1 MGFSWQECWSGLPW
15 PPPGD
20 LPSPGT
26 EPPSLMS
33 PAVAGGFFTIS
44 IVVVAVVIQLPNYV
58 WHFETLWT
66 AACQASLSYT
76 ISRSLPKLMSIA
88 LVIPSSHPILSCPLL
103 LLPSIFP
110 SIRVFSNMSAVL
122 IRWPKYWR
130 FSFSISP
137 SNKYSGLTSLK
148 IDWFDLLAVQGI
160 FRSLL

>member
-20 LPSPGT
+20 LPSPGI

-66 AACQASLSYT
+66 AACQASLSHT
-76 ISRSLPKLMSIA
+76 LSRSLPKLMSIA
-88 LVIPSSHPILSCPLL
+88 LVIPSSCFILWCPLL
-103 LLPSIFP
+103 LWLSIFP
-110 SIRVFSNMSAVL
+110 SIRDFSSELAVH
-122 IRWPKYWR
+122 IRWPKYWS

-137 SNKYSGLTSLK
+137 SNEYSGFISL
-148 IDWFDLLAVQGI
+148 
-160 FRSLL
+160 

>member
-20 LPSPGT
+20 LPSPGI

-66 AACQASLSYT
+66 AACQASLSHT

-88 LVIPSSHPILSCPLL
+88 LVIPSSCFILWCPLL
-103 LLPSIFP
+103 LWLSIFP
-110 SIRVFSNMSAVL
+110 SIRDFSSELAVH
-122 IRWPKYWR
+122 IRWPKYWS

-137 SNKYSGLTSLK
+137 SNEYSGFISL
-148 IDWFDLLAVQGI
+148 
-160 FRSLL
+160 

>member
-20 LPSPGT
+20 LPSPGI

-58 WHFETLWT
+58 WHFATLWT
-66 AACQASLSYT
+66 AACQASLSHT

-88 LVIPSSHPILSCPLL
+88 LVIPSSRFILWCPLL
-103 LLPSIFP
+103 LWLSIFP
-110 SIRVFSNMSAVL
+110 SIRDFSSELAVH
-122 IRWPKYWR
+122 IRWPKYWS

-137 SNKYSGLTSLK
+137 SNEYSGFISL
-148 IDWFDLLAVQGI
+148 
-160 FRSLL
+160 